1 MEPTHAGAVCYLKN
15 SGPVRY
21 LIVSSST
28 GEHWV
33 LPKGHI
39 EPGESAESA
48 ALRELQEEAG
58 IEGEIVQPLKSRS
71 FDKKGE
77 KAVVQYYLIRAVG
90 ESEAAE
96 SRAVRWVGK
105 SEGFKLLS
113 FEEARRAL
121 REGAS
126 GVSDRQSG

>member
-1 MEPTHAGAVCYLKN
+1 MKKPTHAGAVCYLRDLDH
-15 SGPVRY
+15 VRY

-39 EPGESAESA
+39 ELGESAEAA

-58 IEGEIVQPLKSRS
+58 IEGEIVQPLKLRS
-71 FDKKGE
+71 FEKKGE
-77 KAVVQYYLIRAVG
+77 KAVVQYYLIQASG

-96 SRAVRWVGK
+96 SRVVKWVRA
-105 SEGFKLLS
+105 SEGLNLLD

-121 REGAS
+121 REGS
-126 GVSDRQSG
+126 SVQLSE

>member
-1 MEPTHAGAVCYLKN
+1 MEPTHAGAVCYLMTAHKIQF
-15 SGPVRY
+15 

-39 EPGESAESA
+39 EPGEHAEAA

-58 IEGEIVQPLKSRS
+58 IEGEIIKSLTMRP
-71 FDKKGE
+71 FDKRGE
-77 KAVVQYYLIRAVG
+77 KAVVQYYLIRAVD

-96 SRAVRWVGK
+96 SRVVRWVAE
-105 SEGFKLLS
+105 SEALALLS
-113 FEEARRAL
+113 FEEARQAL

-126 GVSDRQSG
+126 GISDQASD

>member
-1 MEPTHAGAVCYLKN
+1 MEPTHAGAVCYLKD
-15 SGPVRY
+15 SVHVRY
-21 LIVSSST
+21 LIVSSSS

-39 EPGESAESA
+39 EPGERAEA
-48 ALRELQEEAG
+48 AAVRELQEEAG
-58 IEGEIVQPLKSRS
+58 VKGKIIQPLKLRS

-77 KAVVQYYLIRAVG
+77 KAVVQYYLIQAVG

-96 SRAVRWVGK
+96 NRAVKWVSA
-105 SEGFKLLS
+105 SEGLKLLD

-126 GVSDRQSG
+126 GHISE